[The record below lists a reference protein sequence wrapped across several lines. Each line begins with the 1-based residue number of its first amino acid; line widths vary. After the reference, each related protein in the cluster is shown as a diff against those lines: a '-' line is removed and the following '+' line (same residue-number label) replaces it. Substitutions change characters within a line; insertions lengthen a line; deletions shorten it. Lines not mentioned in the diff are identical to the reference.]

1 MQDGSDSK
9 PDKTRLI
16 FKLHDLNLIFGL
28 FGNLENILDEK
39 KKKKTCDG
47 KYVLT

>member
-16 FKLHDLNLIFGL
+16 FKLHDLNLIFDL

-39 KKKKTCDG
+39 K
-47 KYVLT
+47 